1 MRVAI
6 CADELDD
13 HGGIE
18 VEFAVDECLDTL
30 VRQQLLGRSEFGLP
44 ADGIEHVLLERLACR
59 RGALLQPFMHIV
71 GHVSDL
77 NRGHARSVALDK
89 RY

>member
-18 VEFAVDECLDTL
+18 VEFAVRECLDTL
-30 VRQQLLGRSEFGLP
+30 ACQQLLGRSEFGLP
-44 ADGIEHVLLERLACR
+44 ADGIEHVLLERLASGC
-59 RGALLQPFMHIV
+59 GALLQPYMHIV

-77 NRGHARSVALDK
+77 NRRHACMIALD
-89 RY
+89 